1 MNTSEFIRLA
11 REVHGEAYS
20 YDANRGDTVNVM
32 ITAKCKRHGTFRRSV
47 KSHLQGIGCAK
58 CDEKTEEWKAKVAE
72 KHNNAYSYE
81 KVKRVSVMLDEVT
94 VTCPDHGDFKV
105 GAGKHLYGRKCPKCL
120 YGGKAWE
127 TKARKVHGD
136 RYDYSLVEY
145 KGARKLVKIKCKIHG
160 VFEQMSFNHL
170 NGAGCPTCGLRSGK
184 AAEEADPE
192 IKDIREFNEFMRK
205 WPRPNTKGV

>member
-11 REVHGEAYS
+11 REVHGDAYDYS
-20 YDANRGDTVNVM
+20 PNRGDTVNVM

-47 KSHLQGIGCAK
+47 KSHLQGIGCSK
-58 CDEKTEEWKAKVAE
+58 CEKQAETWKRMVAE
-72 KHNNAYSYE
+72 KHDNAYSYE
-81 KVKRVSVMLDEVT
+81 KVKRVAVMTDEVT

-120 YGGKAWE
+120 WE

-145 KGARKLVKIKCKIHG
+145 KGAREHVTIRCKIHG
-160 VFEQMSFNHL
+160 LFVQRSYIHL

-184 AAEEADPE
+184 TAEEADPE
-192 IKDIREFNEFMRK
+192 IKEIREFNEFMRK
-205 WPRPNTKGV
+205 WPSAGSSQ